1 MINNLIVNAL
11 SPLNIP
17 ISYQRYSGSASTYIT
32 FFYYLIQTEDVSD
45 DDDETT
51 GYYVQLNLYYK
62 SDIGDLKEQ
71 IVSNLKNNGFK
82 KLDIRDFSY
91 DSTTGLYW
99 TAISVFYLQN
109 NN

>member
-11 SPLNIP
+11 NPLG
-17 ISYQRYSGSASTYIT
+17 ISVTYQKYSGTETTYIT
-32 FFYYLIQTEDVSD
+32 FFYYLIQTEDSSD

-82 KLDIRDFSY
+82 KLDIRDFPY
-91 DSTTGLYW
+91 DTDTGNYW
-99 TAISVFYLQN
+99 TAISVFYLEN